1 MTEILQ
7 GRSVAAASLVA
18 AALFACLLAGSSS
31 NNPTALSVRGKEMSR
46 TRQLEQ
52 ESARESALARLE
64 AKVPRFAPP
73 LFSDLACH
81 IVDNL

>member
-1 MTEILQ
+1 MTEISQ
-7 GRSVAAASLVA
+7 GRSVAAASLVG
-18 AALFACLLAGSSS
+18 AALVCCLLAGSLGDRR
-31 NNPTALSVRGKEMSR
+31 TALSVRGKEMSR

-52 ESARESALARLE
+52 ETARETALARLE